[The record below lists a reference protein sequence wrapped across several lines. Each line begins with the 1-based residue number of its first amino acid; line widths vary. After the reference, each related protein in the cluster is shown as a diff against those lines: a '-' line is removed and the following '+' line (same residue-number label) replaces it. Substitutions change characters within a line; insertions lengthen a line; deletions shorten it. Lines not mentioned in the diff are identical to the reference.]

1 MVRCTADPNLRTAFC
16 RQIYGLYQKRG
27 NHLNP
32 PTPLLFFFSKV
43 LVLPRNKLVP
53 SDSCKFLP
61 KLCVLLPFGSLS
73 SSKTAVG
80 ENKPLRKGFKKGA
93 KKKLV
98 GPFSKKDWY
107 DVKAPPMF
115 QFRNI
120 GKTLVT
126 RTQGTRIS
134 SEGLKGRVFEESFAD
149 LQSDKVVFR
158 KFKLITEVVQGKKI
172 NK

>member
-1 MVRCTADPNLRTAFC
+1 MVYIKKEGIIST
-16 RQIYGLYQKRG
+16 
-27 NHLNP
+27 
-32 PTPLLFFFSKV
+32 PTYLLPHPRFFFFFSKV

-73 SSKTAVG
+73 SSKAAVG

-98 GPFSKKDWY
+98 GPFSKKDLY

-134 SEGLKGRVFEESFAD
+134 SEGLKGRRVFEESFAD

-158 KFKLITEVVQGKKI
+158 KFKLITEVVQGKK
-172 NK
+172 KKKRV